1 MEVHNSKHQCPVV
14 LYTKYFAAGLRQATR
29 TFFKV
34 FNFKKLGL
42 KTTSL
47 LPNGNND
54 MLFGN
59 LLRSDGFSLDFLFYK
74 RRQIGYGPSYQSL
87 ELKLGD
93 FTMSEIDEM
102 YTPIFIDP
110 GRKSVFTATI
120 GSDLKTRRCT
130 RSEYHHITGVTNFSL
145 RLEKKKNESG
155 IGLIE
160 SNLPTA
166 KTSNI
171 AKFEEYIK
179 SILTHLD
186 VLFRFYDQRTAKD
199 RFNLYQGSQRAPEQ
213 LVNILTHGTAKYN
226 RSRRDK
232 KTRRQR
238 RRKKKEKKG
247 LPATTDKK

>member
-1 MEVHNSKHQCPVV
+1 
-14 LYTKYFAAGLRQATR
+14 
-29 TFFKV
+29 
-34 FNFKKLGL
+34 
-42 KTTSL
+42 L

-74 RRQIGYGPSYQSL
+74 RRQTGYGPSYQSL

-102 YTPIFIDP
+102 YTPICIDP

-120 GSDLKTRRCT
+120 GSDLQTRRCT
-130 RSEYHHITGVTNFSL
+130 RSEYHHMTGVTNFAL
-145 RLEKKKNESG
+145 RLEKKKIESG

-160 SNLPTA
+160 SNLPTP

-179 SILTHLD
+179 SILTNAAS
-186 VLFRFYDQRTAKD
+186 VLVIWISLKPLNSKVTAFYI
-199 RFNLYQGSQRAPEQ
+199 
-213 LVNILTHGTAKYN
+213 V
-226 RSRRDK
+226 RSVASY
-232 KTRRQR
+232 
-238 RRKKKEKKG
+238 G
-247 LPATTDKK
+247 NAMSMLL